1 VSADFL
7 RTLAWLPKP
16 DEFRAACAALSCAE
30 RDWGRD
36 LRRLANHALTEAQLK
51 RLAGLIGD
59 LRAQGRPLAPLAP
72 FKLGLI
78 GNGTLDLIAP
88 ALTASAARHG
98 VDLTCVTSDYGQ
110 AAQQA
115 LDPASPLN
123 QARCDAVLIALDHR
137 GLPLRPS
144 VIDAAD
150 AAASVDEAVAFV
162 GQLRAALRQA
172 SGAQCI
178 VQTLAAPPETLFG
191 SLDRATPGSMRR
203 VTEAF
208 NAALVESL
216 GDSRDLV
223 FDVAGLAQAVGL
235 AEWHSPTQW
244 NMAKLP
250 FAGAYL
256 PLYADHAARILGA
269 LRGKSRRAL
278 ILDLDN
284 TLWGGV
290 IGDDGIEGI
299 VLGEG
304 DPTGEAFLSVQRLA
318 LALRE
323 RGIALA
329 VSSKNTDEIARG
341 PFRSHPEMLL
351 KESHIAVFQ
360 ANWNDKASNIKAIA
374 DELAL
379 GLESLVFLDDNPVE
393 RGLVRQLLPEVA
405 IPELPDDPALYARTL
420 AMAGYFEAVTF
431 SDEDRKRADFYQTN
445 AQRVALK
452 AQVGGVE
459 DYLASLNMVITFQP
473 FDAAGRSRIAQ
484 LISKSNQ
491 FNLTTR
497 RYDEADV
504 EALENDA
511 AAFTLQVRLKDV
523 FGDNGMISVIVC
535 RPRGPAAWEIDT
547 WLMSCRVL
555 GRGVETMVLR
565 EILAEA
571 RGRGITEVFGTYKPT
586 ERNALVA
593 DHYRKLGFEQ
603 VSADPDGRTE
613 WRIATDVEIT
623 APPMAVER
631 LGATATT
638 DRAPSLAPSTTG
650 SLAGGPPPPLRV
662 GGKD

>member
-1 VSADFL
+1 VSAEFL
-7 RTLAWLPKP
+7 KTLAWLPKP
-16 DEFRAACAALSCAE
+16 DDFRAACATVTAAQAH
-30 RDWGRD
+30 WGRD

-51 RLAGLIGD
+51 RLAGVIAE
-59 LRAQGRPLAPLAP
+59 LRAQGRALAPLSP

-88 ALTASAARHG
+88 ALVASAARHG
-98 VDLTCVTSDYGQ
+98 VDLTCVTTDYGQ

-115 LDPASPLN
+115 LDPGSALN

-144 VIDAAD
+144 VIDPAD
-150 AAASVDEAVAFV
+150 AAVSVDEAVAFV
-162 GQLRAALRQA
+162 GRLRAAMRDA
-172 SGAQCI
+172 SGAQCVI
-178 VQTLAAPPETLFG
+178 QTLAAPPEPLFG
-191 SLDRATPGSMRR
+191 SLDRATPGSMRQ

-208 NAALVESL
+208 NTALVASL
-216 GDSRDLV
+216 AGSRDLV
-223 FDVAGLAQAVGL
+223 FDVASLAQAVGL

-250 FAGAYL
+250 FAGAWL

-420 AMAGYFEAVTF
+420 AMAGYFEATAF
-431 SDEDRKRADFYQTN
+431 SDEDRKRADFYQSN

-452 AQVGGVE
+452 SQVGGVE
-459 DYLASLNMVITFQP
+459 DYLASLAMVITFQP
-473 FDAAGRSRIAQ
+473 FDGAGRVRIAQ
-484 LISKSNQ
+484 LIAKSNQ

-497 RYDEADV
+497 RYNEADV
-504 EALENDA
+504 EALERDPA
-511 AAFTLQVRLKDV
+511 VFTLQVRLRDV
-523 FGDNGMISVIVC
+523 FGDNGMISVVVC
-535 RPRGPAAWEIDT
+535 RPRGAAAWEIDT

-555 GRGVETMVLR
+555 GRGVEAMVLK

-571 RGRGITEVFGTYKPT
+571 RHRGVTEVFGTYLPT
-586 ERNALVA
+586 ERNALVV

-603 VSADPDGRTE
+603 VSADADGRTE
-613 WRIATDVEIT
+613 WRIRAETEIA
-623 APPMAVER
+623 APPMAIER
-631 LGATATT
+631 LGGA
-638 DRAPSLAPSTTG
+638 
-650 SLAGGPPPPLRV
+650 V
-662 GGKD
+662 EV